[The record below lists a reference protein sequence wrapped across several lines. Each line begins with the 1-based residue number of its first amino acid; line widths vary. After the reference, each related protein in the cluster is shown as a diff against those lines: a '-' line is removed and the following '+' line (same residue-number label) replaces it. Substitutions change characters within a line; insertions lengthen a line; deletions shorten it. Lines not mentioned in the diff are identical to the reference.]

1 MPRIVVKDRTIGY
14 EVQPRVI
21 DGSDLTV
28 VMVHGSGGDKD
39 DWKAQLEGLSETCS
53 VVAVDLPGHGESDGP
68 GELSVTAYAQ
78 WVSGFVKML
87 GLEQVVAVGCSLG
100 SAIVQTLAL
109 QPEPWLRAIG
119 LVGAGAR
126 LKVQPAFLDGFLHD
140 STKAIGMLVDF
151 ALFTGTGD
159 PVREEVQNKFLSCPV
174 ETLYG
179 DFSACNDFDVMDQVS
194 RISMP
199 SWIAVGAEDRLTPAK
214 YSRYLVDKII
224 GSRLDIIPAAGHL
237 VMMEQ
242 PREFNSL
249 LKGFLAGLR

>member
-1 MPRIVVKDRTIGY
+1 MPRIVVKDRAMGY
-14 EVQPRVI
+14 EVQPRDW

-53 VVAVDLPGHGESDGP
+53 VIAVDLPGHGESDGP
-68 GELSVTAYAQ
+68 GEQSVTAYAQ
-78 WVSGFVKML
+78 WVSDFVGTL
-87 GLEQVVAVGCSLG
+87 GLEQVMAVGCSLG

-109 QPEPWLRAIG
+109 KTEPWLRAIG

-140 STKAIGMLVDF
+140 SKKAICMVVDYS
-151 ALFTGTGD
+151 LFTGTGD
-159 PVREEVQNKFLSCPV
+159 PVREEVRNKFLSCPV
-174 ETLYG
+174 ETLHG
-179 DFSACNDFDVMDQVS
+179 DFSACNDFDAMDQVS
-194 RISMP
+194 RISIP
-199 SWIAVGAEDRLTPAK
+199 TWIAVGAEDRLTPPK
-214 YSRYLVDKII
+214 YSRYLADKIN

-242 PREFNSL
+242 SREFNAL
-249 LKGFLAGLR
+249 LKGFLEGLR

>member
-1 MPRIVVKDRTIGY
+1 MPRIVVRDRAIGY
-14 EVQPRVI
+14 EAQPRDW

-39 DWKAQLEGLSETCS
+39 DWKAQLAGLAEPCS
-53 VVAVDLPGHGESDGP
+53 VIAVDLPGHGESDGP
-68 GELSVTAYAQ
+68 GERSVTAYAQ
-78 WVSGFVKML
+78 WVSAFVKTL

-119 LVGAGAR
+119 VVGAGAR
-126 LKVQPAFLDGFLHD
+126 LKVHPAFLAGFLQD
-140 STKAIGMLVDF
+140 YQKAINMLVDY

-159 PVREEVQNKFLSCPV
+159 PVREDVRNKLLICPV
-174 ETLYG
+174 ETLHG
-179 DFSACNDFDVMDQVS
+179 DFSACDDFDVMDQVS

-199 SWIAVGAEDRLTPAK
+199 TWIAVGAEDRLTPPK
-214 YSRYLVDKII
+214 YSRYLYDNIS

-237 VMMEQ
+237 VMVEQ